1 MNPASIPNLDPI
13 VPTITAAAAAQT
25 PSRSRLLLVALPIVL
40 PGSLMVN
47 TALPLLVRGVS
58 AIVCGLAVL
67 LCGPHLYC
75 RGLAWMVH
83 RCSLRPKS
91 ADSLPSRLA

>member
-1 MNPASIPNLDPI
+1 MNPASISNLDPI
-13 VPTITAAAAAQT
+13 APTIAAVAAAQT
-25 PSRSRLLLVALPIVL
+25 PSWSRLLLVALPIVL

-47 TALPLLVRGVS
+47 TALPLPVRGVS

-67 LCGPHLYC
+67 LFGPHLYC
-75 RGLAWMVH
+75 SGLAWMVH
-83 RCSLRPKS
+83 RCNLRPKS